1 MNEMRLS
8 WRGCARAY
16 GILAPE
22 QPTQETFSMPKVSVV
37 MAVYNGEAYLSEA
50 IVSILTQ
57 TLADFELLI
66 VDDGSQ
72 DASAQLARDWQQRD
86 QRIRLLPLG
95 RNQGMADA
103 RNHGIQAA
111 AGETITFMDC
121 DDISMPQRLEK
132 QVAFLEAHPEIG
144 AVGTEGELVNEDLS
158 QVLYRFSLP
167 QQHAL
172 ILFDMLGGVSFIYT
186 TVMFRRELLQ
196 AVGGYEAGRR
206 SGEERELPWRMLK
219 QTRIQF
225 ANLPENLYRYRRHE
239 HSHSATRNQVPQHQA
254 QADEIK
260 ARILR
265 DLWGEAPTASLDR
278 LQRMSKGQKLGW
290 AERRLAKRDMERLI
304 DALIAKSLVA
314 KDEKALLTAEMHR
327 RLGRM
332 LPPWAREFSRWRRAL
347 FGR

>member
-1 MNEMRLS
+1 
-8 WRGCARAY
+8 
-16 GILAPE
+16 
-22 QPTQETFSMPKVSVV
+22 MPKVSVV

-57 TLADFELLI
+57 TLADFEFLV

-72 DASAQLARDWQQRD
+72 DASAQIIQGWQQRD
-86 QRIRLLPLG
+86 ERIRLLRMR
-95 RNQGMADA
+95 RNMGMADA
-103 RNHGIQAA
+103 RNRGIEAA
-111 AGETITFMDC
+111 AGAYITFMDC
-121 DDISMPQRLEK
+121 DDISLPKRLEK

-144 AVGTEGELVNEDLS
+144 GVGTEGELVDKDLS
-158 QVLYRFSLP
+158 QTLYRFRLP

-219 QTRIQF
+219 QTSIQF
-225 ANLPENLYRYRRHE
+225 ANLPESLYRYRRHE
-239 HSHSATRNQVPQHQA
+239 HSHSATRSQVPQHQA

-265 DLWGEAPTASLDR
+265 ELWGEAPLASLDR
-278 LQRMSKGQKLGW
+278 LQRMAKGQRLDW
-290 AERRLAKRDMERLI
+290 AERRRARRDMERLI
-304 DALIAKSLVA
+304 DALLVKSLVA
-314 KDEKALLTAEMHR
+314 PHDKALLTAEMRRRLERMMPRWARKLSQWRRTGFHR
-327 RLGRM
+327 RVQPAASGDE
-332 LPPWAREFSRWRRAL
+332 PDA
-347 FGR
+347 G